1 MSLFHSKPHAD
12 KSDRPKNV
20 ADEAQR
26 AKVVARSD
34 KRQIFLAKVEE
45 NKKAGLPLMSHLT
58 DRRKVVIMLAVMSAT
73 FLVALDSTIMST
85 SISRIANDFNAFSSY
100 SWLLTSYLLTFTV
113 AIPIG
118 GKLSDLFGRKPMLL
132 FGLVVFTLGSLGS
145 AMSGS
150 IVWLIVV
157 RAIQGLGAGVI
168 MANSFTIIGD
178 LFTPRERG
186 RWQGLISAAFGAAA
200 VAGPLIGGFFADV
213 NTFLGVTGWRWSFLI
228 NLPIGLAAIVLIFA
242 LVPFLKHSKHAR
254 IDFAGAVAIAISISA
269 LVFATDSAD
278 KTFSFLIDKGWSI
291 NAIEWIL
298 WTIVVVGACL
308 FVLIEQRAN
317 DPIIPNRF
325 WKNRTFTSS
334 MVAWIFFGAAMMSF
348 ILYITQFN
356 QQVFGASATQ
366 SGLMLLPAIAAMVAT
381 SAISGSTLTKTG
393 RYKTIMIVGF
403 VMLMISGYF
412 ATTLT
417 QYSPY
422 WYEAIWQVVA
432 GIGLGMS
439 MPTLNLA
446 VQNAF
451 RQSDLGVA
459 TASSQLF
466 RSLGQT
472 IGTAVLGSMLTAGV
486 AGLIGS
492 VPNMA
497 FIRDLR
503 VVANTDQNKAISG
516 MMNNSA
522 IDANLAMSLTSS
534 IKQSDANKIA
544 DSANKGVIK
553 IDQIIVAAQQQ
564 ALAETAASFGI
575 SPAQLPIAARQQIL
589 MTVRQQVIAKVD
601 DSSKIT
607 YAQMTEIAKNVKQ
620 DYNNFRKKV
629 VDAFTKQLS
638 EIFYIVTI
646 LSATGALI
654 VALGVKEH
662 RLRGG
667 TEGTPGE
674 DVAAEERQIRE
685 RLETK

>member
-1 MSLFHSKPHAD
+1 MSLFHSKSHI
-12 KSDRPKNV
+12 KNGRPKNI
-20 ADEAQR
+20 AAEARR
-26 AKVVARSD
+26 AKVVAKSM
-34 KRQIFLAKVEE
+34 KRQKFLAKVDE

-85 SISRIANDFNAFSSY
+85 SISRIANYFNAFSSY
-100 SWLLTSYLLTFTV
+100 SWLLTSYLLTFTI

-132 FGLVVFTLGSLGS
+132 FGLIVFTLGSLGS
-145 AMSGS
+145 ATSGS
-150 IVWLIVV
+150 ILWLIIL

-213 NTFLGVTGWRWSFLI
+213 NSIMGVTGWRWSFLI
-228 NLPIGLAAIVLIFA
+228 NVPIGLAAIILIFV
-242 LVPFLKHSKHAR
+242 LVPFLKHSKHAK
-254 IDFAGAVAIAISISA
+254 IDFAGAAMIAISIAA

-278 KTFSFLIDKGWSI
+278 KTFSFLLNKGWSI
-291 NAIEWIL
+291 NVIEWIL
-298 WTIVVVGACL
+298 WAVVIIAAIL
-308 FVLIEQRAN
+308 FVLIERRAA

-325 WKNRTFTSS
+325 WKNRTFASS

-366 SGLMLLPAIAAMVAT
+366 SGLMLLPAIAAMVVTSAT
-381 SAISGSTLTKTG
+381 SGAILTNTG
-393 RYKTIMIVGF
+393 RYKTMMVVGF
-403 VMLMISGYF
+403 VMLTTAGYF

-417 QYSPY
+417 QNSSY
-422 WYEAIWQVVA
+422 WYEAVWQVVA

-466 RSLGQT
+466 RSIGQT
-472 IGTAVLGSMLTAGV
+472 IGTAILGSMLTAGV
-486 AGLIGS
+486 AGLLGS

-503 VVANTDQNKAISG
+503 TVADSGQNKTISG
-516 MMNNSA
+516 MMDNSA
-522 IDANLAMSLTSS
+522 IDANLAMNITSS
-534 IKQSDANKIA
+534 IKKSDANKIA
-544 DSANKGVIK
+544 DAANSGVVK
-553 IDQIIVAAQQQ
+553 IDQAIAAAQQQ
-564 ALAETAASFGI
+564 ALAETAAGFGI
-575 SPAQLPIAARQQIL
+575 VPAQLPLAAQQQIQ
-589 MTVRQQVIAKVD
+589 TAVRQQVIAKVD
-601 DSSKIT
+601 GSSKIT
-607 YAQMTEIAKNVKQ
+607 YAQMTEIAKNVKH
-620 DYNNFRKKV
+620 DYNDFRKKV

-638 EIFYIVTI
+638 EIFYIVTV
-646 LSATGALI
+646 LSAIGALI
-654 VALGVKEH
+654 VAFGVKEH

-674 DVAAEERQIRE
+674 DVAAEERQARE
-685 RLETK
+685 QLETK

>member
-1 MSLFHSKPHAD
+1 MSLFHSKSHI
-12 KSDRPKNV
+12 KNGRPKNI
-20 ADEAQR
+20 AAEARR
-26 AKVVARSD
+26 AKVIAKSM
-34 KRQIFLAKVEE
+34 KRQKFLAKVDE

-100 SWLLTSYLLTFTV
+100 SWLLTSYLLTFTI

-132 FGLVVFTLGSLGS
+132 FGLIVFTLGSLGS

-150 IVWLIVV
+150 ILWLIIL

-213 NTFLGVTGWRWSFLI
+213 NSIMGVTGWRWSFLI
-228 NLPIGLAAIVLIFA
+228 NVPIGLAAIILIFV
-242 LVPFLKHSKHAR
+242 LVPFLKHSKHAK
-254 IDFAGAVAIAISISA
+254 IDFAGAAMIAISIAA

-278 KTFSFLIDKGWSI
+278 KTFSFLLNKGWSI
-291 NAIEWIL
+291 NVIEWIL
-298 WTIVVVGACL
+298 WAVVIIAAIL
-308 FVLIEQRAN
+308 FVLIERRAA

-325 WKNRTFTSS
+325 WKNRTFASS

-366 SGLMLLPAIAAMVAT
+366 SGLMLLPAIAAMVVTSAT
-381 SAISGSTLTKTG
+381 SGAILTNTG
-393 RYKTIMIVGF
+393 RYKTMMVVGF
-403 VMLMISGYF
+403 VMLTTAGYF

-417 QYSPY
+417 QNSSY
-422 WYEAIWQVVA
+422 WYEAVWQVVA

-466 RSLGQT
+466 RSIGQT
-472 IGTAVLGSMLTAGV
+472 IGTAILGSMLTAGV
-486 AGLIGS
+486 AGLLGS

-503 VVANTDQNKAISG
+503 TVADSGQNKTISG
-516 MMNNSA
+516 MMDNSA
-522 IDANLAMSLTSS
+522 IDANLAMNITSS
-534 IKQSDANKIA
+534 IKKSDAAKMSDA
-544 DSANKGVIK
+544 ANSGVVK
-553 IDQIIVAAQQQ
+553 IDQAIAAAQQQ
-564 ALAETAASFGI
+564 ALAETAAGFGI
-575 SPAQLPIAARQQIL
+575 VPAQLPLAAQQQIQ
-589 MTVRQQVIAKVD
+589 TAVRQQVIAKVD
-601 DSSKIT
+601 GSSKIT
-607 YAQMTEIAKNVKQ
+607 YAQMTEIAKNVKH
-620 DYNNFRKKV
+620 DYNDFRKKV

-638 EIFYIVTI
+638 EIFYIVTV
-646 LSATGALI
+646 LSAIGALI
-654 VALGVKEH
+654 VAFGVKEH
-662 RLRGG
+662 RLRGK

-674 DVAAEERQIRE
+674 DVAAEERQARE
-685 RLETK
+685 QLETK